1 MRQNERL
8 EALGEIADDQ
18 RGHVTTAQAERVA
31 VSRVEIGRLA
41 SRGLLERV
49 SHGVYR
55 LLGSGYDPN
64 SSVRSAWLALEPRR
78 TAAERLGDPAGI
90 VVSHASAAALH
101 QLGDLGGD
109 ILEFTADRR
118 IQSMRDGV
126 RIHRGAVPPGD
137 VTIVD
142 GLPTTTVLRTIVDLI
157 GDGHDGEH
165 VGAVIVDAVRR
176 GAVSLH
182 DLELR
187 LATYAARRGHAK
199 GDGAALLDD
208 LLGFAGLDRASLRN
222 DLLQST
228 WAQQLV
234 SAGAMAGMQSAL
246 RELAKYM
253 SVVNPD
259 VDAINA
265 NVRASVELFA
275 QSVRETVARS
285 DSGLTSP
292 DLLQVTELI
301 RQLERVGHDR

>member
-49 SHGVYR
+49 THGVYR

-64 SSVRSAWLALEPRR
+64 SAVRAAWLALEPRR
-78 TAAERLGDPAGI
+78 TAAERLSDPEGI

-118 IQSMRDGV
+118 LQSTRDGV
-126 RIHRGAVPPGD
+126 RTHRGAVTPGD
-137 VTIVD
+137 ATIVD
-142 GLPTTTVLRTIVDLI
+142 GLPTTTALRTIADLVD
-157 GDGHDGEH
+157 DGHDGEH

-176 GAVSLH
+176 GTVSLH
-182 DLELR
+182 DVELR

-208 LLGFAGLDRASLRN
+208 LLGFAGMDRASLRN
-222 DLLQST
+222 ELLRVLDSMVHSDTGLTVPDLVHVTDLL
-228 WAQQLV
+228 
-234 SAGAMAGMQSAL
+234 
-246 RELAKYM
+246 RK
-253 SVVNPD
+253 
-259 VDAINA
+259 
-265 NVRASVELFA
+265 
-275 QSVRETVARS
+275 
-285 DSGLTSP
+285 
-292 DLLQVTELI
+292 
-301 RQLERVGHDR
+301 LERVDHGR